1 MTELIPLDDT
11 ESARLAECERKIR
24 DGLQTFVEVGR
35 ALADSRDGKLYR
47 QTHETFEAYC
57 GMEFGLTRKRAY
69 DLMGASDIIDALAEI
84 NGTADSDDETQMS
97 PIGDI
102 PIPAT
107 ESQAREL
114 SGLPAET
121 AAQVMRT
128 AADLGDRVTAS
139 SIRAARDLVSP
150 RPTKVTETEPT
161 TTEFAVEPTTGE
173 VIDAG
178 TRPASTPPQD
188 ERPVPAPEEGVQ
200 NPHTPAEPSP
210 LDDIAN
216 DSEMKRL
223 NYQAALARA
232 IKQAGSLPAQFN
244 VADVARIADPQQIES
259 LTELAV
265 SIHNFVGNVRKQRG
279 AGLRLVG
286 NR

>member
-1 MTELIPLDDT
+1 MTDLVPLDDA
-11 ESARLAECERKIR
+11 ESVRLADCERKIR

-35 ALADSRDGKLYR
+35 ALADIRDGRLYR
-47 QTHETFEAYC
+47 QTHTTFEAYC

-84 NGTADSDDETQMS
+84 NGESTDLEEGVS

-121 AAQVMRT
+121 AAKVMRT

-139 SIRAARDLVSP
+139 SIRTARDLVAP
-150 RPTKVTETEPT
+150 RPTVVTETQST
-161 TTEFAVEPTTGE
+161 TTEYTVETTMGE
-173 VIDAG
+173 VLAPAAEG
-178 TRPASTPPQD
+178 GRPGAPDQVQHA
-188 ERPVPAPEEGVQ
+188 VPI
-200 NPHTPAEPSP
+200 AELSP

-223 NYQAALARA
+223 NYQSALARA
-232 IKQAGSLPAQFN
+232 IKQAGSLPAQFS

-265 SIHNFVGNVRKQRG
+265 SIHNFVGNVRKQR
-279 AGLRLVG
+279 ATGLRLVG

>member
-1 MTELIPLDDT
+1 MTDLVPLDDA
-11 ESARLAECERKIR
+11 ESVRLADCERKIR
-24 DGLQTFVEVGR
+24 SGLQTFVEVGR
-35 ALADSRDGKLYR
+35 ALADIRDGRLYR

-69 DLMGASDIIDALAEI
+69 DLMGASDVVDALAQI
-84 NGTADSDDETQMS
+84 NGEPVDDVGM
-97 PIGDI
+97 PPMGDI
-102 PIPAT
+102 PIPT
-107 ESQAREL
+107 SERQAREL

-121 AAQVMRT
+121 AAKVMRT
-128 AADLGDRVTAS
+128 AVDLGDRVTAS
-139 SIRAARDLVSP
+139 SIRTARDLVAP
-150 RPTKVTETEPT
+150 RPTVVTETRST
-161 TTEFAVEPTTGE
+161 TTEYTVETTTGE
-173 VIDAG
+173 VLEPAAEG
-178 TRPASTPPQD
+178 GRPAPTQ
-188 ERPVPAPEEGVQ
+188 VQHAAPI
-200 NPHTPAEPSP
+200 AEPSP

-232 IKQAGSLPAQFN
+232 IKQAGSLPAQFS

-265 SIHNFVGNVRKQRG
+265 SIHNFVGNVRKQR
-279 AGLRLVG
+279 ATGLRLVG